1 MSNIVTQRF
10 IKCLEK
16 LREDN
21 RVRSSRQFA
30 MTLDYLPQ
38 SLSEILKGR
47 RDVTID
53 LIRKAAEV
61 YRVNPA
67 YLFLGEG
74 AMFLSDE
81 DQSGFRMLT
90 VITDAQNEERILHV
104 PEPAQAGY
112 AGEYVRPEMI
122 RDLPSFT
129 LPDFKYKNQTHRS
142 FDVAGDSM
150 EPTLFEGDK
159 VVCSFLEPSL
169 WETGIKN
176 HYVYVVVTRRDV
188 FVKRLVNN
196 IVADRS
202 LELHSDNEFYKA
214 FTVPLG
220 DVREIWYARVKISPF
235 LPSPQ
240 KMLERTYSELKELR
254 QIILDQSRTLQTLQ
268 TTLASLPTTQPPNH
282 PSTMQSHHIKG
293 TVSYQDIGPGFWGII
308 DEHGRKWRPMH
319 LPKALQKNGLRGI
332 FEILEVDEEISIFM
346 WGNAVEIV
354 SYVIDEA

>member
-21 RVRSSRQFA
+21 RIRSSRQFA
-30 MTLDYLPQ
+30 MSLDYLPQ

-61 YRVNPA
+61 YRINPG

-90 VITDAQNEERILHV
+90 VITDPQNEERILHV

-112 AGEYVRPEMI
+112 AGEHVQPELI

-196 IVADRS
+196 IVSERT
-202 LELHSDNEFYKA
+202 LEMHSDNEFYKA
-214 FTVPLG
+214 FSVPLA

-240 KMLERTYSELKELR
+240 KILERTYSELKELR
-254 QIILDQSRTLQTLQ
+254 QIILDQSQTLQ
-268 TTLASLPTTQPPNH
+268 SLQVSLESLPHNNPTTQ
-282 PSTMQSHHIKG
+282 
-293 TVSYQDIGPGFWGII
+293 
-308 DEHGRKWRPMH
+308 
-319 LPKALQKNGLRGI
+319 
-332 FEILEVDEEISIFM
+332 
-346 WGNAVEIV
+346 
-354 SYVIDEA
+354 